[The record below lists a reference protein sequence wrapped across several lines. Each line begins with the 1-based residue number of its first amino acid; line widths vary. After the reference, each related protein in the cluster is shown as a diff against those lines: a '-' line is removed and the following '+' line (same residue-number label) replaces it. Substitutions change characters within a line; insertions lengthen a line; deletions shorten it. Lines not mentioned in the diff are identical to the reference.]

1 MQLVKFLNPSAEP
14 HRVLSRPLIASVGPL
29 DAPDRSKRAGAST
42 ARFLGVLPGV
52 MISAG
57 DLGAPLLIEL
67 SA

>member
-1 MQLVKFLNPSAEP
+1 MQLVTFLNPSAEP
-14 HRVLSRPLIASVGPL
+14 RRCSSRPLIASVGPL

-42 ARFLGVLPGV
+42 ARFLRVLPGA
-52 MISAG
+52 MISAD

>member
-1 MQLVKFLNPSAEP
+1 M
-14 HRVLSRPLIASVGPL
+14 RPLIASVGPL

-42 ARFLGVLPGV
+42 ARFLSVLPGA
-52 MISAG
+52 MISAD